1 MVAEAQ
7 VKVSVLAATAKQDT
21 PPSRWQKL
29 QKLQQKVRR
38 VRDQGQVIRA
48 RGSDASGSRAEN
60 GTRGPV
66 KDVEMVHIGPGTPA
80 AISNVGCVDTSDNNG
95 MAYQEAPADG
105 EGPGAGSHDKHFS
118 SSTRSD
124 ACFVP
129 LLHVRCPRHGIR
141 CFGGGHQIHSRRQS
155 DCTGLPARGTRFNRS
170 PTFLPVQFSHS
181 VSYLSSSN
189 AIFRVRS

>member
-1 MVAEAQ
+1 MFERLPAPPGSSTSQPGTAALPPPKKKRRRGKGRGRGVDGTGDPVVAEAQ
-7 VKVSVLAATAKQDT
+7 VNVSVLAATAKQDT

-29 QKLQQKVRR
+29 QKLQQQVRR

-95 MAYQEAPADG
+95 MAYQEAP
-105 EGPGAGSHDKHFS
+105 
-118 SSTRSD
+118 
-124 ACFVP
+124 V
-129 LLHVRCPRHGIR
+129 
-141 CFGGGHQIHSRRQS
+141 
-155 DCTGLPARGTRFNRS
+155 
-170 PTFLPVQFSHS
+170 
-181 VSYLSSSN
+181 
-189 AIFRVRS
+189 

>member
-1 MVAEAQ
+1 MSTAALPPPKKKRRRGKGRGRGVDGTGDPVVAEAQ

-66 KDVEMVHIGPGTPA
+66 KDVEMVHIGPGACCHQQCWLCGHIRQQRDGLPR
-80 AISNVGCVDTSDNNG
+80 SSR
-95 MAYQEAPADG
+95 DG

-129 LLHVRCPRHGIR
+129 LLRA
-141 CFGGGHQIHSRRQS
+141 
-155 DCTGLPARGTRFNRS
+155 LP
-170 PTFLPVQFSHS
+170 
-181 VSYLSSSN
+181 SSWPLLWWWPSN
-189 AIFRVRS
+189 SLKATV